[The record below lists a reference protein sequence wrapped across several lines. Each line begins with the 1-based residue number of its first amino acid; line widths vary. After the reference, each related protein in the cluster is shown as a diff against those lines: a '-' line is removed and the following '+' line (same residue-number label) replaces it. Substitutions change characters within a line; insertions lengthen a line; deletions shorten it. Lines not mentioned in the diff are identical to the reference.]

1 MSFLVFQDRQGL
13 VIWPL
18 RHVAMVREEFAGRV
32 EALSADGE
40 VVFRPGPLVP
50 GPPLVAVAPGTFVNP
65 AHAQER
71 HGELHLPGGWR
82 VQGALPP
89 GPTAQ
94 DPPEDPVLP
103 EVGVRASQVLYLEV
117 NRRTSIW
124 WTDSGPLEPPELR
137 RRGLKGRAQAALH
150 PDLRPAGRDWFV
162 NPLRLRFL
170 RRRPPTGF
178 LAGFDN
184 GATVPL
190 GRMGGPG
197 LAASLGLADP
207 DLPAPETP
215 TQFGL
220 RLVGLRRWPQR
231 LADAPAEFLRRE
243 FEDDPA
249 RLLANLVGQTHD
261 AQRLGESTADGH
273 AHRPY
278 YYIPTRAT
286 LYRAGHLALSAMPP
300 ELDEVLPLLYETAVA
315 KGPLTE
321 DEAWILMCR
330 VLARLVGEIRFCTYR
345 ELGFRDLKP
354 QYRLLGPDRP
364 HVVVLVEKEA
374 LFESAR
380 ELHRRFGVTVLV
392 SGGVP
397 TLVGTEFLCESL
409 ASPEVLL
416 LSYCDWDPV
425 GWDMPV
431 IFGAQFERYG
441 KRVAG
446 LHRLVTP
453 DAFTPDERRQWS
465 TPLPDQG
472 PQWRSRLARWLRETG
487 GVDGQPRALLAHL
500 LPLERLARRLEAFSG
515 GGGQVQ
521 GRQ

>member
-1 MSFLVFQDRQGL
+1 MSVLVFQDRQGL

-18 RHVAMVREEFAGRV
+18 RHVAMVRQEFCGRV

-40 VVFRPGPLVP
+40 LVFRPGPLVP
-50 GPPLVAVAPGTFVNP
+50 GPPLVPVAPDTFVNP
-65 AHAQER
+65 AHAVER

-82 VQGALPP
+82 VQGTLPP
-89 GPTAQ
+89 EPPPQ
-94 DPPEDPVLP
+94 DPPEDPFLP
-103 EVGVRASQVLYLEV
+103 EVGVRASEVLYLEV
-117 NRRTSIW
+117 NRRTSTW
-124 WTDSGPLEPPELR
+124 WTDSGPREPPELR

-162 NPLRLRFL
+162 NPLRVRFL
-170 RRRPPTGF
+170 RRRPPKGF

-249 RLLANLVGQTHD
+249 RLIANLVGQTHD

-278 YYIPTRAT
+278 YYIPTQGA
-286 LYRAGHLALSAMPP
+286 LYRAGHLALSATPP
-300 ELDEVLPLLYETAVA
+300 VLDEIVPLLFEALVA
-315 KGPLTE
+315 KGPLGE
-321 DEAWILMCR
+321 DEAWNLLCR
-330 VLARLVGEIRFCTYR
+330 VLTRLVGEIRFCTYR
-345 ELGFRDLKP
+345 DLGFRDLKP
-354 QYRLLGPDRP
+354 QYKLLGAARP
-364 HVVVLVEKEA
+364 HVVLLVEKEA
-374 LFESAR
+374 LFETAR
-380 ELHRRFGVTVLV
+380 ELHRRSGVTVLV
-392 SGGVP
+392 TGGVP
-397 TLVGTEFLCESL
+397 ALVATEFLCEQLEARAIS
-409 ASPEVLL
+409 EVLIV
-416 LSYCDWDPV
+416 SYCDWDPV

-441 KRVAG
+441 MRVAG

-453 DAFTPDERRQWS
+453 DAFTPEERRHFA

-487 GVDGQPRALLAHL
+487 GVDGRPLALLAHL
-500 LPLERLARRLEAFSG
+500 LPLDRLAQRLEASLP
-515 GGGQVQ
+515 
-521 GRQ
+521 